1 MPRKAKQRKWDKKKQ
16 AAAVKQFRKKKS
28 KVKKVTHTKEDG
40 FQYNEYVDKKESAW
54 SPKPLIKWLRLAE
67 S

>member
-1 MPRKAKQRKWDKKKQ
+1 MPSKKAKQRKFDKKKR

-40 FQYNEYVDKKESAW
+40 FQYNEYVDKKE
-54 SPKPLIKWLRLAE
+54 LA
-67 S
+67 